1 MNNHP
6 EKWAESFM
14 QNVNEGPIIPFNHRL
29 RSSNVPRL
37 NYIQPNTSIYSLIKH
52 TPREPSSNL
61 PTLKKTLRTLSS
73 NTPEFIP
80 TQPPPPTT
88 MYAESYKAP
97 SVRYEQIPIY
107 SEEDFIN
114 RLLDGKRIYVNYY
127 DRAQWPE
134 FISYYL
140 KNKDVYHIRYH
151 SYDIVDDVKTS
162 SKNPYYWIS
171 KNPPKNRKPLSAI
184 TQGMRRKRKQ
194 RTQRKTRRR

>member
-1 MNNHP
+1 
-6 EKWAESFM
+6 
-14 QNVNEGPIIPFNHRL
+14 
-29 RSSNVPRL
+29 
-37 NYIQPNTSIYSLIKH
+37 
-52 TPREPSSNL
+52 
-61 PTLKKTLRTLSS
+61 
-73 NTPEFIP
+73 
-80 TQPPPPTT
+80 

-97 SVRYEQIPIY
+97 SVRYEQIPIH

-127 DRAQWPE
+127 DQAQWPE

-171 KNPPKNRKPLSAI
+171 KNPPKNRKPLSAM

-194 RTQRKTRRR
+194 RTQRKTRRRR